1 MLVAEPLEDSVR
13 LHISTSASPALKYPD
28 PRYTLNLKGLA
39 YKTEWVE
46 YPDIEAL
53 CKKIGAAPTGKW
65 PDGADY
71 YSLPVIY
78 DPSTKKVV
86 SDSFAIARYLDET
99 YPTTPTLVPA
109 GTAALQA
116 LFLNWAWEEI
126 GLPTFAMG
134 AVTLCKGLN
143 PASQK
148 HFREKREWQ
157 IGAPLEVLASA
168 PEEKLAVLEK
178 NLEKLKRFIEANGE
192 GKGTFLGGDNI
203 TFADIQVASYLVTV
217 RLVVPEVWAKISV
230 FHGGKWAQL
239 LEHLGAY
246 EAVDV

>member
-1 MLVAEPLEDSVR
+1 MCLNSSN
-13 LHISTSASPALKYPD
+13 STSSLLTSPVS
-28 PRYTLNLKGLA
+28 RYTLNLKGLA

-65 PDGADY
+65 PDGTDY

-109 GTAALQA
+109 GTAALQT
-116 LFLNWAWEEI
+116 LFLSWAWDAI
-126 GLPTFAMG
+126 GLPTFALG
-134 AVTLCKGLN
+134 AATLCKGLN
-143 PASQK
+143 PASQTY
-148 HFREKREWQ
+148 FREKRERQ
-157 IGAPLEVLASA
+157 IGAPLEALASA
-168 PEEKLAVLEK
+168 PEEKLAALEG
-178 NLEKLKRFIEANGE
+178 NLEKLKGFIEANGE
-192 GKGTFLGGDNI
+192 GKTAFLGGDNV
-203 TFADIQVASYLVTV
+203 TFADIQVAAFLLTV
-217 RLVVPEVWAKISV
+217 RLVVPETWAKISK
-230 FHGGKWAQL
+230 FQGGKWAQL
-239 LEHLGAY
+239 LERLSSY